1 MATLLDDK
9 KSARPEM
16 TLPRSVD
23 VGDDPLAEQ
32 ISQEIERDI
41 IFGRLT
47 PGRKLPEEELSQRFG
62 ASRHQVQEALAQ
74 LTRIGIVIKE
84 RNKGVTVRRFSADEV
99 RQIYEIREVLQRQAA
114 LRFRFRPGASV
125 DLLESIHRDNERAVQ
140 RGDRRSIHE
149 SNDRFHTE
157 PFRLCRNNMLGRL
170 VKQFMDMSY
179 VIRANAFDTDH
190 LEVAL
195 REHRVMLDC

>member
-23 VGDDPLAEQ
+23 VGDDPLTEQ

-74 LTRIGIVIKE
+74 LR
-84 RNKGVTVRRFSADEV
+84 
-99 RQIYEIREVLQRQAA
+99 A
-114 LRFRFRPGASV
+114 LAS
-125 DLLESIHRDNERAVQ
+125 S
-140 RGDRRSIHE
+140 
-149 SNDRFHTE
+149 
-157 PFRLCRNNMLGRL
+157 
-170 VKQFMDMSY
+170 
-179 VIRANAFDTDH
+179 
-190 LEVAL
+190 
-195 REHRVMLDC
+195 

>member
-23 VGDDPLAEQ
+23 VDDDPLAEQ

-41 IFGRLT
+41 IFSRLT
-47 PGRKLPEEELSQRFG
+47 PGRKLPEEELLQRFG

-114 LRFRFRPGASV
+114 LRFRFRSRVRAWICWSPFIAITSGLSNAATDAASTRV
-125 DLLESIHRDNERAVQ
+125 TTAFTPS
-140 RGDRRSIHE
+140 
-149 SNDRFHTE
+149 RF
-157 PFRLCRNNMLGRL
+157 
-170 VKQFMDMSY
+170 
-179 VIRANAFDTDH
+179 
-190 LEVAL
+190 
-195 REHRVMLDC
+195 DCAETTCWAGW